1 MAVATSQVVAG
12 VASLAATIAQHRAA
26 VALGPAEA
34 AAARSLAH
42 DLRSLA
48 HDLLALAPERP
59 AAAPPAGAATA
70 AAAEP
75 LTLLSLPPEM
85 LVAVLQWLDPH
96 ELARVERAARAFHF
110 TPPPPPPPPR
120 AQSLIEQALR
130 QRAAER
136 GAVVPAALPVGEVSV
151 RR

>member
-59 AAAPPAGAATA
+59 AAAPPAGASQA

-85 LVAVLQWLDPH
+85 LVAVLQWLGPH
-96 ELARVERAARAFHF
+96 ELARVERVARAFHF
-110 TPPPPPPPPR
+110 TPPPPPRP
-120 AQSLIEQALR
+120 QSLIEQALR

-136 GAVVPAALPVGEVSV
+136 GAVVPAALPASEASV
-151 RR
+151 RL